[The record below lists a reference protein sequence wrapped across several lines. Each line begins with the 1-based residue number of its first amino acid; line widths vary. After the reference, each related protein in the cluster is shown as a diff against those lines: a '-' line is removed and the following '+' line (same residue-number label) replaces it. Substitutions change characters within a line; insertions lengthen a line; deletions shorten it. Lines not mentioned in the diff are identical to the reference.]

1 MNVPTSVTEGRVTV
15 TANDTEDSIREQA
28 GFSELPEMDD
38 VPDPK
43 SEGDTAAPERDETG
57 KFKAKP
63 AIEEPAKVEGNPRK
77 SFQAKIDLA
86 IRNQREAERER
97 DAEREAARQAREEL
111 DRYRQPK
118 AAEPPPQPV
127 SNASRYI
134 QDVQRYQALPDAPKF
149 DDFVSAGLEDP
160 YTAHRDAMAI
170 FVAEKRYEERATKD
184 AQDANERRRNE
195 VLGAAFEV
203 ARERHADTEELL
215 KTSPEAQRQYPLAVT
230 EHLKVEA
237 ALDPET
243 SADLI
248 HHLLTH
254 PDDAAELQKMTN
266 PVAASREIGRLIG
279 RLSSATPGPET
290 SAPQTTAKPLIKPV
304 RSSVATPGSPN
315 ADDLPFGPRYIAL
328 MNEQDR
334 KARAN
339 R

>member
-63 AIEEPAKVEGNPRK
+63 AEEPAKVEGNPRK
-77 SFQAKIDLA
+77 SFQAKIDLLT
-86 IRNQREAERER
+86 RQREDAARER
-97 DAEREAARQAREEL
+97 DAEREALRQAKEEL
-111 DRYRQPK
+111 ARYRQP
-118 AAEPPPQPV
+118 APPAQSPAPIP
-127 SNASRYI
+127 ASTRYI
-134 QDVQRYQALPDAPKF
+134 VDAQRYAAMPDAPKF
-149 DDFVSAGLEDP
+149 DDFVTAGLEDP
-160 YTAHRDAMAI
+160 YSMHRDAMALFI
-170 FVAEKRYEERATKD
+170 AEKRLEEQSTKV
-184 AQDANERRRNE
+184 AQEAHGERIRSSVQSAFSIAAEKHPE
-195 VLGAAFEV
+195 VQ
-203 ARERHADTEELL
+203 ELL
-215 KTSPEAQRQYPLAVT
+215 RTNTQIYPDAVRDRLIAQSVSNPEL
-230 EHLKVEA
+230 
-237 ALDPET
+237 
-243 SADLI
+243 SADI
-248 HHLLTH
+248 FHHLLTH
-254 PDDAAELQKMTN
+254 PDDAKQLAAADDSYAAAE
-266 PVAASREIGRLIG
+266 EIGRIKAL
-279 RLSSATPGPET
+279 LSAPSGPET
-290 SAPQTTAKPLIKPV
+290 GQPQTTAKPLIKPV